1 MPHSF
6 FSNAIIVKI
15 FLHMHTIESFNFGN
29 LISLFAKIKCY
40 MVYCVPTLSSL
51 IVSLLLGTCFFVNAT
66 KEWDRRKCIDNFN
79 DFEKKVIALLLPL
92 CNPPHYLMYMCT
104 LSSLS
109 LPPSLTL

>member
-1 MPHSF
+1 
-6 FSNAIIVKI
+6 
-15 FLHMHTIESFNFGN
+15 
-29 LISLFAKIKCY
+29 

-51 IVSLLLGTCFFVNAT
+51 IISLPLGTCFFVNAT

-79 DFEKKVIALLLPL
+79 DFEKKVVALLLPL

-109 LPPSLTL
+109 LPSSLTL